1 MKKKILKPKVI
12 PEIKLDCTQVT
23 DDVTDDTPGDTGEV
37 KQEAE
42 SEPQTEATE
51 TSAEEHES
59 KEEANMEAAE
69 SSEAPE
75 AVEGDLPEEE
85 VTHLLCPSVCNP
97 GVAQV
102 C

>member
-1 MKKKILKPKVI
+1 MIPGIKPN
-12 PEIKLDCTQVT
+12 CTQVT
-23 DDVTDDTPGDTGEV
+23 DDVTNDTPGDTGEV

-42 SEPQTEATE
+42 SEPQAE
-51 TSAEEHES
+51 TLAEEHKGKGEM
-59 KEEANMEAAE
+59 NMEAAE

-75 AVEGDLPEEE
+75 AAEGDLPEEE
-85 VTHLLCPSVCNP
+85 VMHLLCPSVCNP